1 MLPRRSRQVLPTVHR
16 AVDPELGGLGGLGGH
31 LNPSG
36 DQVTHPWRR
45 PWLDCCGARNQDS
58 GRARLPQ
65 ILDLTASS
73 RGGTQEPNQVPDPV
87 GATNADTGRA

>member
-16 AVDPELGGLGGLGGH
+16 AVDPGLGGLGGH

-36 DQVTHPWRR
+36 DRVTH

-65 ILDLTASS
+65 SLDLTASS